1 MHEQLSEDDL
11 ALIHALQLWPRASWS
26 SLAPVLGASPP
37 ALAIRWTRLRDSQ
50 VAWVYAYPL
59 GGVAP
64 RHRQLAIVELDCA
77 PGKLDDVVRTLEGMT
92 HVRAIEYAARG
103 RDLMTIIAAP
113 NFETLSSLIL
123 DEVSRIPYVVSTRTH
138 LGTEMHIEG
147 RQWRLDALDAG
158 QQAAIEKAAKA
169 AAPQQRG
176 APVDITS
183 STYAPLVSVLS
194 RDGRAT
200 AIDIADQVGRP
211 ASTVRRQLAR
221 LLKAGALAM
230 RCELSQLHTRWP
242 VSVTWWCRMPKP
254 LLLSVVARMRVEPRV
269 RMCMSMTGPA
279 NFVLFG
285 WTASLTDLMQLQG
298 VLEDLLPPGA
308 IIDSSVTLR
317 TRKRAGWL
325 LRPDGRLDTDTPQPF
340 Q

>member
-1 MHEQLSEDDL
+1 MHEPLSEDDL
-11 ALIHALQLWPRASWS
+11 ALIHALQIWPRASWS

-37 ALAIRWTRLRDSQ
+37 ALASRWTRLRENQ

-77 PGKLDDVVRTLEGMT
+77 PGRLDDVVATLEGLV

-103 RDLMTIIAAP
+103 RDLMTIVAAP
-113 NFETLSSLIL
+113 NFEKLSSLIL
-123 DEVSRIPYVVSTRTH
+123 DELSRTPGVVSTRTH

-147 RQWRLDALDAG
+147 RQWRLDALDTG
-158 QQAAIEKAAKA
+158 QLAAIEKAARA
-169 AAPQQRG
+169 ATPVQREM
-176 APVDITS
+176 PLDITS
-183 STYAPLVSVLS
+183 PAYAPLVSQLT

-200 AIDIADQVGRP
+200 AIDIAEQVGRP
-211 ASTVRRQLAR
+211 ASTVRRQLGR

-242 VSVTWWCRMPKP
+242 VSVTWWCRVPKP
-254 LLLSVVARMRVEPRV
+254 LLLSVVGRMRAEPRV

-279 NFVLFG
+279 NFVVFA
-285 WTASLTDLMQLQG
+285 WTAGLTDLMQVQG
-298 VLEDLLPPGA
+298 VIEDLLPPGA

-325 LRPDGRLDTDTPQPF
+325 LRPDGRLDTDSPQPA